1 VLKQLDEVLALF
13 APERPEVSVLEA
25 AALLERPRS
34 TTYRLLAQI
43 AAVGFLDRDE
53 QTGLFR
59 LGIRLAALGELA
71 QRSTSVQRTAGPVL
85 RRLSQETGETATLL
99 LLVDGE
105 GLAVL
110 HSESS
115 HAVMAKG
122 VLGQYWPLHASAGGK
137 VLLAWR
143 LEREARKLL
152 TLPLKRY
159 TASTITKFPV
169 LIRELKQVRK
179 RGYSTVRGEFL
190 EDVWGVAVPAFN
202 HREELEGAITL
213 GGPRSRVNRTRL
225 PELAEMLLAAGEQ
238 LSRALG
244 YRRPYPKA

>member
-1 VLKQLDEVLALF
+1 MLKQLDEVLALF
-13 APERPEVSVLEA
+13 TPGRPEISVLEA
-25 AALLERPRS
+25 AALLKRPRS

-43 AAVGFLDRDE
+43 AGVGFLDRDAE
-53 QTGLFR
+53 TGLFR

-71 QRSTSVQRTAGPVL
+71 QRSTSLQRVAGPLL
-85 RRLSQETGETATLL
+85 RGLSHDTGETATLL
-99 LLVDGE
+99 VLVDGV

-143 LEREARKLL
+143 PEQEARKLL
-152 TLPLKRY
+152 ALPLKRY
-159 TASTITKFPV
+159 TTSTITAFPI
-169 LIRELKQVRK
+169 LNRELKQVRK

-190 EDVWGVAVPAFN
+190 DDVWGAAVPVFN

-213 GGPRSRVNRTRL
+213 GGPRSRINRTRL
-225 PELAEMLLAAGEQ
+225 PELAEILLAAGEQ
-238 LSRALG
+238 LSQALG
-244 YRRPYPKA
+244 YAASYPKD